1 MFVRVVRF
9 TDVSAERMEGL
20 LARVDESDG
29 PPPGVRATG
38 MTMLYDADQRSA
50 VVLQHFASAQDMAD
64 GAAVFSAM
72 DAGDTPG
79 TRASVDMCEAKR
91 ELTMP

>member
-9 TDVSAERMEGL
+9 TDVSPERMEAL
-20 LARVDESDG
+20 LSRVNEADG
-29 PPPGVRATG
+29 PPPGVNTTG
-38 MTMLYDADQRSA
+38 LTMLYDADQQSA
-50 VVLQHFASAQDMAD
+50 VVLQHFASAQDMTD

-79 TRASVDMCEAKR
+79 TRASIDMAEIR
-91 ELTMP
+91 LELSAP